1 MITAMVIAITLSD
14 CPKVKPGFEW
24 LLGISCAGQM
34 HGGSGFPTLQST
46 PSPSP
51 PSPPSGGNPGGGDP
65 GGPGNSGGHGH
76 GKGHGKNK

>member
-1 MITAMVIAITLSD
+1 MITAMVVAIALSD

-34 HGGSGFPTLQST
+34 HGGSGLPTVQST
-46 PSPSP
+46 PN
-51 PSPPSGGNPGGGDP
+51 PSPPSGGNPD
-65 GGPGNSGGHGH
+65 GPGNGNGNGKGH